1 MGWFGSDRM
10 MFAAI
15 AQMSAQ
21 IARLEAALSNNA
33 KILERIEQKLDTSFK
48 QENTQMAQIDDA
60 IDQLTAQVA
69 KNTDV
74 TASAKV
80 LISGFSQKLAD
91 AVAAATAAGA
101 TPAELKAVTDL
112 AAAVKASD
120 DDLAG
125 AIAQNTPAASNTPAA

>member
-1 MGWFGSDRM
+1 MRIFGSDRM
-10 MFAAI
+10 MFAAL
-15 AQMSAQ
+15 AQQAVSLARIQ
-21 IARLEAALSNNA
+21 NALINNATVLDRLES
-33 KILERIEQKLDTSFK
+33 KLDTLLS
-48 QENTQMAQIDDA
+48 QEKKEMAAIDDA

-74 TASAKV
+74 TAGAKV
-80 LISGFSQKLAD
+80 LIAGFSQKLAD

-120 DDLAG
+120 DDLA
-125 AIAQNTPAASNTPAA
+125 AAVAQNTPAA